1 MRAVGRLVEQRVGRR
16 GREGKRSERYREG
29 KKWERRE
36 GGEVEE
42 EGGTNTGIQA
52 VFKRGGRGEGEERDG
67 RWRKKGVITL
77 EYRQCSREEEGER
90 EQEKNETAALPN
102 TVPLCLCVA
111 YGLALWL
118 NHHINLSPIAVTLCA
133 LLACCYALSVSDVTL
148 WECRAMAFFSFPA
161 NTLCSPR
168 TLCMLTHDN

>member
-52 VFKRGGRGEGEERDG
+52 VFKRGGLKTKGRGS
-67 RWRKKGVITL
+67 KK
-77 EYRQCSREEEGER
+77 
-90 EQEKNETAALPN
+90 KNETAALPN
-102 TVPLCLCVA
+102 TVLLCLCVA

-118 NHHINLSPIAVTLCA
+118 NHHINLLPIAVTLCA

-168 TLCMLTHDN
+168 TLCILTHDN

>member
-1 MRAVGRLVEQRVGRR
+1 M
-16 GREGKRSERYREG
+16 EG

-42 EGGTNTGIQA
+42 EGGNNTGIQA
-52 VFKRGGRGEGEERDG
+52 VFKRGGRGEEAR
-67 RWRKKGVITL
+67 
-77 EYRQCSREEEGER
+77 
-90 EQEKNETAALPN
+90 KNETAALPN

-133 LLACCYALSVSDVTL
+133 LLACCYGLSVSDVTL
-148 WECRAMAFFSFPA
+148 WECRAMAFFSFSA

-168 TLCMLTHDN
+168 TLCITDPSTVCMVNFDAVSRYQ